1 VIIPRARL
9 SPLRS
14 PALRSGGRRLGGLLL
29 GLAVLAGAS
38 AAPADAKEQLVPA
51 RFQTHNDGAGQDWS
65 VDSRG
70 NLQISRVGQVHQ
82 LQVNGVHFNSRS
94 QLMTKDGREYVF
106 EGQCGNV
113 QVTRRVR
120 VHAKLVGSRMV
131 DIFDNPGPRPLTL
144 NVRLTARMNMMPGRP
159 VKSDQGQALSGS
171 LGKKDRGLYV
181 ETSSNVTLVFGLT
194 SKRSKVRPTYSQRHN
209 YELTFTYQVKIPPKS
224 KAALTYSVA
233 KANGAISDKQRVET
247 FRDFGKRAYTKDLPR
262 EIRRKLLNGSKGLG
276 PAAGVSLASLEEELG
291 LTGSTLDVLA
301 FGTDTRVRGSAHCG
315 DLSITS
321 RFGKSKVSFEQV
333 AALAGE
339 AYQGGARIHFKDG
352 QKLSGK
358 IVAEGLRFEMTTGLS
373 VNLRTERMDRLVIR
387 RGSDGLRAAPPGR
400 LLVETIGGDRLM
412 VRSPPESQIGLATR
426 WGVRKVPLAR
436 VKSLVRIGEGQ
447 PGFWVTLQDKSR
459 FRAFFS
465 EESLGFMSDL
475 FGQVKFHS
483 SEVRAVVS
491 ADALRTVGKQGEEEE
506 IEVLQPHLMLVGGD
520 IIVGLIDLEAITFAG
535 TGEVLPIPPS
545 QIRSLTNV
553 LEGERPEFSEGIP
566 FKAELW
572 GGGEVNGVL
581 RELLLPIQTGDGK
594 IFVPAREVLLA
605 SVPTPQIP
613 PALRARIASMIRQ
626 LGDSSWQKR
635 EVASR
640 ELKTLGELARFPLEE
655 ARDQTRD
662 PEVERRVKA
671 LSTALEEK

>member
-1 VIIPRARL
+1 MV
-9 SPLRS
+9 
-14 PALRSGGRRLGGLLL
+14 GWM
-29 GLAVLAGAS
+29 AS
-38 AAPADAKEQLVPA
+38 AAPATAKEQLIPA
-51 RFQTHNDGAGQDWS
+51 RFQTHNDGAGQAWS

-70 NLQISRVGQVHQ
+70 NLQVSRVGQVHQ

-106 EGQCGNV
+106 VGQCGNV

-120 VHAKLVGSRMV
+120 IHAKLIGARVV
-131 DIFDNPGPRPLTL
+131 DIFENTGSRPLTL

-159 VKSDQGQALSGS
+159 IKSDQGQALSGS
-171 LGKKDRGLYV
+171 LGKKDRGLFV

-194 SKRSKVRPTYSQRHN
+194 SKRSKVRPSYAQRHN
-209 YELTFTYQVKIPPKS
+209 YELTFTYRIKVPARS
-224 KAALTYSVA
+224 KAALTYAVA
-233 KANGAISDKQRVET
+233 KANGAISDKQRATT
-247 FRDFGKRAYTKDLPR
+247 FRDFAKRKYTKDLPR
-262 EIRRKLLNGSKGLG
+262 DVKRKLLNGSKGLG

-301 FGTDTRVRGSAHCG
+301 FGTDTRVRGSAHCQS
-315 DLSITS
+315 LAIES
-321 RFGKSKVSFEQV
+321 RFGKAKVLFELV
-333 AALAGE
+333 AALAGG
-339 AYQGGARIHFKDG
+339 AYQGGSRIHFKDG

-358 IVAEGLRFEMTTGLS
+358 LLVEGLRFEMTTGLS
-373 VNLRTERMDRLVIR
+373 VDLRPERMDRLVIR

-426 WGVRKVPLAR
+426 WGIRKVPLVR
-436 VKSLVRIGEGQ
+436 IKSLVRIGEGQ

-465 EESLGFMSDL
+465 EETLSFVSDL
-475 FGQVKFHS
+475 FGEVRFHS

-491 ADALRTVGKQGEEEE
+491 ADVLRTVGKRSEDEDV
-506 IEVLQPHLMLVGGD
+506 EVLQPHLTLVGGD
-520 IIVGLIDLEAITFAG
+520 IIVGMIDLEAITFAG
-535 TGEVLPIPPS
+535 TGEVLPVPPS
-545 QIRSLTNV
+545 QIRTLSNV
-553 LEGERPEFSEGIP
+553 LEGERPDFSEGIP

-581 RELLLPIQTGDGK
+581 RETLLPIQTGDGK
-594 IFVPAREVLLA
+594 IYVPAREILFA

-613 PALRARIASMIRQ
+613 PALRARIASKIRQ
-626 LGDSSWQKR
+626 LGDSNWQKR
-635 EVASR
+635 EAASR

-671 LSTALEEK
+671 LLTALEDQ